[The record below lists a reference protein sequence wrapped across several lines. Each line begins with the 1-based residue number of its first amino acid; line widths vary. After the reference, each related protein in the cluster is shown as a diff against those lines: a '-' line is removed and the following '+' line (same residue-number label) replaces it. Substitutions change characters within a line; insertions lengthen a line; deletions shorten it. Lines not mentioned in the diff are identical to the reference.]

1 MPIFRVKSAKIY
13 TGQKKFTRAPLV
25 GSWQISGMCTQT
37 YNTQKHTHTTAQG
50 HAQTNTQ
57 KHRNFWLR
65 MLTTQ
70 YVRPDSSFS
79 VGQLANVM
87 GNDVA
92 KSLVE
97 NGAIIFARWSW
108 WWWLWWCWKQPCSE
122 WGNYL
127 EEVEPSPLQSY
138 PFPQDHRPCD
148 PSEDLGSNTR
158 VLHFPALL

>member
-1 MPIFRVKSAKIY
+1 MVCL
-13 TGQKKFTRAPLV
+13 TGIVESQNRSCDFSPTGHPEVERNNVLGWGGGGHTAHR
-25 GSWQISGMCTQT
+25 QT
-37 YNTQKHTHTTAQG
+37 THTYTQKHTHTTTQG
-50 HAQTNTQ
+50 HAQTNTR
-57 KHRNFWLR
+57 KHKNFWLR

-79 VGQLANVM
+79 VGQFANVM

-108 WWWLWWCWKQPCSE
+108 CWWLWWCWKQPCSE

-148 PSEDLGSNTR
+148 PSED
-158 VLHFPALL
+158 